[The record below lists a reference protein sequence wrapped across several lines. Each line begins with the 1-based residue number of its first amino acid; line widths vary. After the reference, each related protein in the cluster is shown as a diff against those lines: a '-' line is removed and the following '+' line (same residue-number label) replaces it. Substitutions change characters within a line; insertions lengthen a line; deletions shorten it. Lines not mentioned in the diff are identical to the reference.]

1 MTLKTESIKEFG
13 IGSWLTYLA
22 YTAYTTISIWSSW
35 IVGLSGW
42 TQYAVGVCVYTFG
55 AMFVVVCFICG
66 GYFTLHAMS
75 DIVEVN

>member
-13 IGSWLTYLA
+13 IGSWFVYLA
-22 YTAYTTISIWSSW
+22 FSVAETNSTWSLW
-35 IVGLSGW
+35 IGGLSGW
-42 TQYAVGVCVYTFG
+42 TQFAIGAGVCTLG
-55 AMFVVVCFICG
+55 ATFVVVCLVCG